1 MRTKILELT
10 LYSAAWITIMVA
22 CAWAYNSAVP
32 AYQ

>member
-1 MRTKILELT
+1 MKEKILAMT